1 MPQKAQ
7 KKAKPEEYRGWR
19 LRFIENRPDGRQP
32 IWQADNND
40 IHNRKRISGVTR
52 TAVFEAVDRWLEERE
67 KYGTEHAIDDG
78 AREATLRAMRELGE
92 RATLDELVKFWKD
105 RHPNDG
111 RHIPL
116 GKMVA
121 RFLDEKENLARVDP
135 TSGREFMR
143 PATFRHFKQKLT
155 ALKNQMGEKT
165 TMASIG
171 AEEMETFIGKQKGG
185 VESRKAWLKILN
197 PFFDWCK
204 DKPNEAITV
213 NPLTGY
219 KLPVIKT
226 VRKKPTTWAGRDVE
240 SFMRIA
246 EKDYPELAAGFAV
259 LWFAGLRPTELVGQ
273 YGLEHEKITDAKSKL
288 AQVRTNYEAERMR
301 LGLGQG
307 RGGNVQKKAAAQAIL
322 DESPQAQA
330 LTAAREHLARMV
342 EKHGGEAMQGL
353 QWADICL
360 DDERERFITVRAET
374 SKVLDA
380 RHVTILPN
388 LEAWLTKYRKIGGP
402 LVANPTAF
410 RRARADI
417 LSQMGDVAWAAD
429 VCRHS
434 FASYHYKKFCNRDR
448 LAEMMGHS
456 AMSRQI
462 EKNYKDSSVSLADA
476 EKYWKIMPDGMAL
489 AETTRRKAMKGA

>member
-1 MPQKAQ
+1 MRLIK
-7 KKAKPEEYRGWR
+7 RGGN
-19 LRFIENRPDGRQP
+19 ISPM
-32 IWQADNND
+32 WQADNCD
-40 IHNRKRISGVTR
+40 FRDRKRISGATR
-52 TAVFEAVDRWLEERE
+52 AAVFEAVDRWIDERE

-92 RATLDELVKFWKD
+92 RATLDEIVKFWKD

-116 GKMVA
+116 GEMVD
-121 RFLDEKENLARVDP
+121 RFLDEKEKLARVDP
-135 TSGREFMR
+135 KSGREFMR

-171 AEEMETFIGKQKGG
+171 AEEMETFIGKQGGG

-197 PFFDWCK
+197 PFFEWCM
-204 DKPNEAITV
+204 DKPNEAISV
-213 NPLTGY
+213 NPLSGY
-219 KLPVIKT
+219 KLPAIKT
-226 VRKKPTTWAGRDVE
+226 VDKEPTTWAARDVE

-246 EKDYPELAAGFAV
+246 EQDYPDMAAAFAV
-259 LWFAGLRPTELVGQ
+259 LWWAGLRPTELAGQ

-307 RGGNVQKKAAAQAIL
+307 RGGNVQKKAAAQAIM

-330 LTAAREHLARMV
+330 LKKAREHLADMQKR
-342 EKHGGEAMQGL
+342 HGGEAMQGL

-360 DDERERFITVRAET
+360 DDERERFITVRAVT
-374 SKVLDA
+374 SKTLKK

-417 LSQMGDVAWAAD
+417 LSQMGEVTWAAD

-476 EKYWKIMPDGMAL
+476 EKFWQIVPNGMTL
-489 AETTRRKAMKGA
+489 AVKERKEKRA